1 MAQTGRHPRPTGEG
15 GDEPVA
21 FVKKERAG
29 ARESNFEGA
38 LNINS
43 LMDIMTIMLTFLLVS
58 ITSDPW
64 NVKQNQYMQLA
75 ESTVNRDPQDSIAI
89 LVTKRTIVVD
99 NEEIVPI
106 TCTTA
111 AGRQCRTDE
120 DYAKENNRYFIDKA
134 WKEDSS
140 ESAFL
145 VPKLLKKLTEEL
157 KVARDTHAD
166 FQREGEY
173 KALTTIICDK
183 DIPYR
188 LIAEV
193 VHTAGNAGID
203 QLRFAIIRNS
213 VR

>member
-1 MAQTGRHPRPTGEG
+1 MAHTGRQPRPTGEG
-15 GDEPVA
+15 GDEPIPYT
-21 FVKKERAG
+21 KKERAS
-29 ARESNFEGA
+29 AREMGMEGA

-43 LMDIMTIMLTFLLVS
+43 LMDIMTILLTFLLVS

-75 ESTVNRDPQDSIAI
+75 ESTVDRDPQDSIAI
-89 LVTKRTIVVD
+89 LVTKRAIVVD
-99 NEEIVPI
+99 EEDTVPV

-111 AGRQCRTDE
+111 CGRQCRTDE
-120 DYAKENNRYFIDKA
+120 DYGKDNNRYFIDKA

-157 KVARDTHAD
+157 KVSRDTHAD
-166 FQREGEY
+166 FNREGEF
-173 KALTTIICDK
+173 KAITTIICDK

-188 LIAEV
+188 IIAEV

-203 QLRFAIIRNS
+203 QLRFAIMRNS
-213 VR
+213 IR